1 MDTHQNLES
10 TGDDDLRRVLPW
22 LADRDLLGIALWLA
36 VGMAV
41 ASFLVFL
48 VLFPNREIL
57 LVLPVLLAGAG
68 MLAGF
73 LRGRHNS
80 QMAGWLL
87 A

>member
-22 LADRDLLGIALWLA
+22 LADRDLLGIALWLT

-57 LVLPVLLAGAG
+57 LSCRSCWPEPAC
-68 MLAGF
+68 
-73 LRGRHNS
+73 
-80 QMAGWLL
+80 WLVS
-87 A
+87 